1 MLVVVGPRPRRRYT
15 HTATKNRSMELSEL
29 VWFRHRLL
37 AMCDYTGLI
46 FKITPG
52 FSHVFQRYAIA
63 DGEMLATSMA
73 ILDSRR
79 ADSARVRAPGNG
91 DEPKPFKGEWAT
103 VKDGV
108 LWVGSVGKEWVV
120 VRGDRL

>member
-1 MLVVVGPRPRRRYT
+1 
-15 HTATKNRSMELSEL
+15 MELSEL

-63 DGEMLATSMA
+63 DGEMHAWPSLTVAVLTAPAFVRQEMGMSPNHSKA
-73 ILDSRR
+73 NGRR
-79 ADSARVRAPGNG
+79 
-91 DEPKPFKGEWAT
+91 
-103 VKDGV
+103 
-108 LWVGSVGKEWVV
+108 
-120 VRGDRL
+120 